1 MNIKCQILDEGEIQ
15 VDENLRAWPCCY
27 YDTANAEGQGK
38 TGDDYIDSLPKD
50 WNSLNTYTLEEI
62 LKHKAFTEHFNDK
75 HWNSNKC
82 SPLCKENCSE
92 EAEAPFEARNIPLQ
106 NI

>member
-62 LKHKAFTEHFNDK
+62 LKHKAITEHFNDK
-75 HWNSNKC
+75 HH
-82 SPLCKENCSE
+82 
-92 EAEAPFEARNIPLQ
+92 
-106 NI
+106 